1 VLKEEKSFEI
11 EGDNIGITMVRLKA
25 SEARGSKIVTDYEFL
40 TDMVGVDFFKKIGKL
55 SDQKSRISLSSKN
68 EIVKRT
74 EFL

>member
-1 VLKEEKSFEI
+1 MLKEEKSFEI
-11 EGDNIGITMVRLKA
+11 EGDNIGITMVRLKS

-40 TDMVGVDFFKKIGKL
+40 IDMVGVDFFKKIGKL

>member
-11 EGDNIGITMVRLKA
+11 EGDNIGITMVRLKS

-40 TDMVGVDFFKKIGKL
+40 IDMVGVDFFKKIGKL